1 MTREATSN
9 SGLGDLD
16 PLADAEER
24 QVIFAALD
32 SYR

>member
-1 MTREATSN
+1 MTEHVEN
-9 SGLGDLD
+9 GWGGDLD

-32 SYR
+32 SFR